1 MRCCRYANMWLRVTR
16 SVEPN
21 GGQSVVLHRVG
32 DWFGRKDVGNGRD
45 AGEREKVGGRVM
57 VEK

>member
-1 MRCCRYANMWLRVTR
+1 MGASQWCCIELGIGL
-16 SVEPN
+16 
-21 GGQSVVLHRVG
+21 GGRTLEMG
-32 DWFGRKDVGNGRD
+32 D